1 MALSAALD
9 IGIKGSA
16 AQKHVLGQ
24 IMIHAVHHQI
34 ATPRDSKTGMPS
46 GDPQHGSLTVTKNVD
61 LSSPELRAAMLSGKL
76 IGRGTL
82 SFYRLPPAGGQ
93 EETHYSII
101 ITGVRIVSIRLMSP
115 NTTIPSESMVPDLE
129 EVRLTYKDIT
139 WKYHGTERGSNGN
152 NTKVNVEGSEEDV
165 NPAPDE
171 LEAWAKGMLLGAQK
185 ELEGYIRN
193 TVKTQIAS
201 LISEIKG
208 GSGTEPPAEQ

>member
-24 IMIHAVHHQI
+24 IMVHAVNHNI

-46 GDPQHGSLTVTKNVD
+46 GKPQHGSLTITKNVD
-61 LSSPELRAAMLSGKL
+61 LSSPELRAAMLSGRL
-76 IGRGTL
+76 IGKGTL
-82 SFYRLPPAGGQ
+82 SFFRLPPAGGQ
-93 EETHYSII
+93 EESHYSII
-101 ITGVRIVSIRLMSP
+101 ITGARIASIRLYSP
-115 NTTIPSESMVPDLE
+115 NTNVASESLVPDLE
-129 EVRLTYKDIT
+129 EVRLTYKSIE
-139 WKYHGTERGSNGN
+139 WKYHGTERGSNNN
-152 NTKVNVEGSEEDV
+152 NTKVNVEGSEDDV

-201 LISEIKG
+201 LIQEIKG
-208 GSGTEPPAEQ
+208 GSGTEPPAP